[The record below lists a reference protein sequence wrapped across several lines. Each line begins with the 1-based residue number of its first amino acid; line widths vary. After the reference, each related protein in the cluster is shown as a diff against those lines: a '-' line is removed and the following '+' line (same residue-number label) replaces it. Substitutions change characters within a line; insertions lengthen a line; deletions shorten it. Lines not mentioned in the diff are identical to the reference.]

1 MDKEAF
7 DNYLA
12 ERYQKQMEYYSKASA
27 KNQRRYKFFQWLLI
41 VLSALTPVFAAL
53 NNSKELEALLPAF
66 FKINIIVVVVSSIV
80 AILTTGLKTF
90 NYHELWVT
98 YRSTYEKLKP
108 EIHYYHF
115 NIGPYGADGVDK
127 EAVFVNRVEL
137 ILGSEHDQWPVAKN
151 LNQGN
156 KDNKSKNDNGPD
168 KQEGQT
174 DKAV

>member
-1 MDKEAF
+1 MNKETF

-12 ERYQKQMEYYSKASA
+12 ERYQKQMAYYSKASA
-27 KNQRRYKFFQWLLI
+27 KNQKIYKRFQWLLI
-41 VLSALTPVFAAL
+41 VLSALAPVVAGL
-53 NNSKELEALLPAF
+53 SNIKELEAVLPPF
-66 FKINIIVVVVSSIV
+66 FKLNIVVVVVSSAV

-127 EAVFVNRVEL
+127 EAIFVNRVEL

-156 KDNKSKNDNGPD
+156 KNGGKKDNGNEPSD
-168 KQEGQT
+168 SNHDEAK
-174 DKAV
+174 